1 MRGTRD
7 YFVVVKN
14 CAFVDLN
21 NSSEGDT
28 IATIFW
34 GCMCFSVYVEFYFV
48 GLLICADMVS
58 RFQTLFAILLCT
70 CSIRILKIH

>member
-14 CAFVDLN
+14 CGLRRLN
-21 NSSEGDT
+21 SEGDT

-48 GLLICADMVS
+48 GLLICADLVS
-58 RFQTLFAILLCT
+58 RFQTLFAMYL
-70 CSIRILKIH
+70 